1 MKILKFN
8 LSGDFAFFKNES
20 INDMYETYPHIHK
33 PALLGMFG
41 AILGY
46 DGYAQTQ
53 KIFNKTDE
61 ENIFPEYYKKLKDIK
76 VGIVPKEYSFP
87 KIIENFNNSTGMFN
101 RVADTR
107 NGGKNGTN
115 LIVEQVW
122 LEKPSWDI
130 YLIVDNPESEK
141 IMDSIIN
148 SKSVYHLYLG
158 INNHFADIS
167 DINVYEG
174 IENKEKA
181 IIINSIVK
189 ENEIKEIKGRVEN
202 EIMEIDFVLPFEL
215 SPRTNIYVK
224 EFCKLTNS
232 KVELVNQKAYK
243 VDNKNVVFY

>member
-1 MKILKFN
+1 MKVLKFK

-33 PALLGMFG
+33 PALLGLFG
-41 AILGY
+41 AMLGY

-130 YLIVDNPESEK
+130 FLIVDNPETEK

-158 INNHFADIS
+158 INNHFAVIDDIK
-167 DINVYEG
+167 VYELK
-174 IENKEKA
+174 ENNEKQVV
-181 IIINSIVK
+181 IDSIVK
-189 ENEIKEIKGRVEN
+189 NDDVSEIKGRIEN
-202 EIMEIDFVLPFEL
+202 NITEIDFVLPFEL
-215 SPRTNIYVK
+215 SPKTNIYIKK
-224 EFCKLTNS
+224 ECKISNA
-232 KVELVNQKAYK
+232 KVNLINGKAYNI
-243 VDNKNVVFY
+243 DGKNIVFY

>member
-1 MKILKFN
+1 MKVLKFK

-53 KIFNKTDE
+53 KIFKKTDE

-115 LIVEQVW
+115 L
-122 LEKPSWDI
+122 
-130 YLIVDNPESEK
+130 
-141 IMDSIIN
+141 IIN

-243 VDNKNVVFY
+243 IDNKNVVFY

>member
-33 PALLGMFG
+33 PALLGLFG
-41 AILGY
+41 AMLGY

-130 YLIVDNPESEK
+130 FLIVDNPESEK

-167 DINVYEG
+167 DINVYE
-174 IENKEKA
+174 
-181 IIINSIVK
+181 
-189 ENEIKEIKGRVEN
+189 EIKGRVEN

-243 VDNKNVVFY
+243 IDNKNVVFY

>member
-1 MKILKFN
+1 MKVLKFK

-33 PALLGMFG
+33 PALLGLFG
-41 AILGY
+41 AMLGY

-130 YLIVDNPESEK
+130 FLIVDNPESEK

-224 EFCKLTNS
+224 EF
-232 KVELVNQKAYK
+232 
-243 VDNKNVVFY
+243 

>member
-61 ENIFPEYYKKLKDIK
+61 VIVFPEYYKKLKDIK

-101 RVADTR
+101 SVADAK
-107 NGGKNGTN
+107 NGGKNRVN

-122 LEKPSWDI
+122 LEKTSWDI
-130 YLIVDNPESEK
+130 FLIVDNPESEK

-158 INNHFADIS
+158 TNNHFAVIDDIK
-167 DINVYEG
+167 VYELK
-174 IENKEKA
+174 ENNEKQVV
-181 IIINSIVK
+181 IDSIVK
-189 ENEIKEIKGRVEN
+189 SDDVSEIKGRIEN
-202 EIMEIDFVLPFEL
+202 NITEIDFVLPFEL
-215 SPRTNIYVK
+215 SPKTNIYIKK
-224 EFCKLTNS
+224 ECKISNA
-232 KVELVNQKAYK
+232 KVNLIKGKAYN
-243 VDNKNVVFY
+243 VDGKNIVFY